1 LKLRA
6 SKSPPSAS
14 PKPLGV
20 NFMRHYIT
28 IILTLWTFFAVGQT
42 KEKYDQIVDS
52 LNRTGQ
58 TEKLIPFFQKELKSK
73 PKNENVLR
81 WLGYLYIADNQLDL
95 GEKYYQDALV
105 VNPKCAMCN
114 MNIGRIYSLKNDN
127 KKALE
132 YFDKAVNLDP
142 NDARLYSNRAQLK
155 EFTGD
160 KFGALFDFNK
170 AIELDPKQSEYFI
183 QRGEY
188 NSKQGYFSLAISD
201 LNKAVE
207 LAPNNYNP
215 YFQRASVYY
224 GKQMV
229 KEALEDITKAMQLD
243 STQQALYT
251 GRGAIYSVLKEH
263 GKAIADF
270 TKAIQLNPKDYLPYY
285 NRALDKYAL
294 EDMDGSCSD
303 LHECYSVLK
312 KYDPN
317 NSLKTELEYSIGNY
331 CDSLKASYYY
341 QRGIAFYNLQQFDK
355 AINIYSIGANKF
367 PNNSMILSFRGNAY
381 FALKNYVKALPDYY
395 SSIKNKANV
404 IYDIEANQKHTQL
417 TNESIDTYVNGF
429 IASMQISIAESKFA
443 LGQYDEALIEINKG
457 IEIAP
462 DIKEF
467 GKENYYNVRGNIF
480 LALSKYQ
487 QALNDFDKCINLNSS
502 FSIAY
507 VNRAVAKINLAN
519 KISMTSYS
527 IRGGIN
533 NQTFNANWTLPLKTS
548 VKKSD
553 ANIISALTD
562 CNKAIEIE
570 SKLDYAFYIR
580 GQIKKM
586 LIYGDYCYDLLKAK
600 ELGYPVELELINDCG
615 K

>member
-1 LKLRA
+1 
-6 SKSPPSAS
+6 
-14 PKPLGV
+14 
-20 NFMRHYIT
+20 MRHWT
-28 IILTLWTFFAVGQT
+28 TTILTLLTICSFGQT
-42 KEKYDQIVDS
+42 RDNYDKIVDS
-52 LNRTGQ
+52 LSRIGQ
-58 TEKLIPFFQKELKSK
+58 SEKLIPYFQKELRSK
-73 PKNENVLR
+73 PKNEGVLR
-81 WLGYLYIADNQLDL
+81 WLGYFYIADNQLDL
-95 GEKYYQDALV
+95 GEKYYNDALS
-105 VNPKCAMCN
+105 VNPKCGRCY
-114 MNIGRIYSLKNDN
+114 MNIGRVYALKKDN
-127 KKALE
+127 KKAFE
-132 YFDKAVNLDP
+132 YFDKSISTDP
-142 NDARLYSNRAQLK
+142 TDAMLYSTRAKLK
-155 EFTGD
+155 EMSGD

-170 AIELDPKQSEYFI
+170 AIELDPKNADYYI
-183 QRGEY
+183 QRGLY
-188 NSKQGYFSLAISD
+188 NSNQGYFSLAISD
-201 LNKAVE
+201 LNKSIE
-207 LAPNNYNP
+207 LAPDNYYP

-224 GKQMV
+224 SKQMV

-263 GKAIADF
+263 GRAISDF

-312 KYDPN
+312 KYDPD

-355 AINIYSIGANKF
+355 AVNIYSIGVNKF

-381 FALKNYVKALPDYY
+381 FALKDYIKALPDYY

-417 TNESIDTYVNGF
+417 TNEPIDTYVNGF

-443 LGQYDEALIEINKG
+443 LGQYEEALIEINKG

-462 DIKEF
+462 DLNEF

-487 QALNDFDKCINLNSS
+487 QALNDFDKCIHLNSS

-533 NQTFNANWTLPLKTS
+533 NQTFNANWTLPLMAS

-562 CNKAIEIE
+562 CNKAIEID

-586 LIYGDYCYDLLKAK
+586 LIYRDYCYDLLKAK
-600 ELGYPVELELINDCG
+600 ELGYPVELELMNDCG